1 LNVVLKHQQTI
12 NQSYLLCLFE
22 MAIYGPILHP
32 YPLQYEL
39 LDPAILFIGPPGPQ
53 SKLEYVTH
61 TI

>member
-1 LNVVLKHQQTI
+1 
-12 NQSYLLCLFE
+12 

-32 YPLQYEL
+32 YPLQGQHRILWEADEL